1 MTLEEV
7 LEITNQVEN
16 IDGDDVYILNRG
28 MYKGIDK
35 LRQRVEKEKED
46 CMFSM
51 LNEDVEFMCNNFGFA
66 LAFRPVK
73 WKNSKKWIPCLI
85 YRYKDEWR
93 RVVIQYANCLKCDW
107 NGSIANP
114 TDPDL
119 YITLENRFDIMKKM
133 NQLSFC
139 KCPKCGSEISGKAI
153 WTEGSDICYE

>member
-7 LEITNQVEN
+7 LEITNQIEN
-16 IDGDDVYILNRG
+16 IDVDDVYILHRE
-28 MYKGIDK
+28 MYNGLDK
-35 LRQRVEKEKED
+35 LKQRIKKEKED
-46 CMFSM
+46 HMFLM
-51 LNEDVEFMCNNFGFA
+51 LSKDIEFMYNNYGFS

-93 RVVIQYANCLKCDW
+93 RVEIQYANCLKCDW

-119 YITLENRFDIMKKM
+119 YITMENRFDIMKKM

-139 KCPKCGSEISGKAI
+139 KCPECGSEISSKAI
-153 WTEGSDICYE
+153 WTEGSDI

>member
-1 MTLEEV
+1 MTIEEV

-16 IDGDDVYILNRG
+16 IDGDDVYILNRR

>member
-1 MTLEEV
+1 MTIEEV

-73 WKNSKKWIPCLI
+73 WT
-85 YRYKDEWR
+85 
-93 RVVIQYANCLKCDW
+93 LK
-107 NGSIANP
+107 
-114 TDPDL
+114 
-119 YITLENRFDIMKKM
+119 
-133 NQLSFC
+133 
-139 KCPKCGSEISGKAI
+139 SGFPV
-153 WTEGSDICYE
+153 